1 MIRLSIIIV
10 LLATVQYA
18 SAQSDIN
25 VISYNYDNYEKPD
38 VAAESHDS
46 TSVKT
51 KTLDEVVVKSS
62 NVVSKGD
69 TLMLFPTKRDKR
81 FASDGIDVIRNM
93 NIPELSVDPMT
104 NALTTS
110 GGESVAT
117 YIDYQPASAQQL
129 RNVRPQDIERID
141 FLRYPAD
148 PRFNNAPFVVN
159 YIMKKYLY
167 GGYSKADVNQLFP
180 MRRGDY
186 YLYSKLSY
194 KKMTYDVYGGTS
206 WLRYGSDSGYESLER
221 YRFTTGDLQR
231 RSYTTGYKRHELEPS
246 VTGRAIYDTG
256 KISIANSVGFNY
268 SRVNPFRTTS
278 VVDYSDGR
286 DPQVSHR
293 SANSTNKSVVWEGDY
308 YFQLPGN
315 SSLNFSGNFKWGE
328 NSDNST
334 YMLGTDSP
342 IVNDISEQI
351 HRTDLS
357 LSYSKPLGKQSV
369 SVSLSGG
376 WNRNR
381 LRYTSSDP
389 SEVVH
394 SEGYGQLGLGA
405 KLRFGIVSFDP
416 GLRICYSEERLNGR
430 KYGRWFPK
438 SFIPVFVRINGQQSF
453 NGSFEYFVG
462 CSSASY
468 MSPILVR
475 NDEINAIRGNADL
488 KDFNSYYVTAAY
500 SNYFGDWLRMR
511 INASFNYQDNLLV
524 PRYTEEMS
532 ASGEPMMV
540 RDVFSHGSRTQVNL
554 RLTLSGQYFGRRLL
568 ASVTVGGRYYRERS
582 FQDRDKFA
590 PDFNVGASW
599 YMGDFR
605 IGAFYRIPGKYYSAW
620 GDSRNPAYF
629 YVSGSWSWKD
639 LYVDLRLSNPFRKSY
654 VSGRS
659 EYNSPDYSMN
669 STSQSFNY
677 HQFVQL
683 TVSYSLS
690 YGKKL
695 DRRDEVNTMN
705 GAGSIIL
712 K

>member
-18 SAQSDIN
+18 FAQSDIN
-25 VISYNYDNYEKPD
+25 VISDNYEKPD
-38 VAAESHDS
+38 VAAESRDS
-46 TSVKT
+46 AAVNT
-51 KTLDEVVVKSS
+51 KTLDEVVVKGRD
-62 NVVSKGD
+62 VVSKGD

-81 FASDGIDVIRNM
+81 FASGGIDVIRNM

-110 GGESVAT
+110 GGESVAAF
-117 YIDYQPASAQQL
+117 IDYQPASAQQL
-129 RNVRPQDIERID
+129 KNVRPQDIERID

-148 PRFNNAPFVVN
+148 PRFNNAPYVVN

-194 KKMTYDVYGGTS
+194 KKMTYDVYGGTTY
-206 WLRYGSDSGYESLER
+206 LRYGSDSGSER
-221 YRFTTGDLQR
+221 IEDYRFSTGDLQR
-231 RSYTTGYKRHELEPS
+231 RSYTTGYKRHILQPS

-256 KISIANSVGFNY
+256 KITIANSVGFNY
-268 SRVNPFRTTS
+268 SRVNPFLTTS
-278 VVDYSDGR
+278 VVEYSDGR

-315 SSLNFSGNFKWGE
+315 SSLNFNGNFSWGE
-328 NSDNST
+328 NFDNSAYT
-334 YMLGTDSP
+334 LGNDSP
-342 IVNDISEQI
+342 IVNYISENI
-351 HRTDLS
+351 HKTNLS
-357 LSYSKPLGKQSV
+357 LDYGKSLGKQSV
-369 SVSLSGG
+369 SLSLSGG
-376 WNRNR
+376 WNRNS
-381 LRYTSSDP
+381 LRYMSPDP
-389 SEVVH
+389 SELVH
-394 SEGYGQLGLGA
+394 SEGYGQLGVGA

-416 GLRICYSEERLNGR
+416 GVRICYSEERLNGR
-430 KYGRWFPK
+430 KNGRWFPK
-438 SFIPVFVRINGQQSF
+438 SFIPVFVRINGRQSIS
-453 NGSFEYFVG
+453 GSFEYALG
-462 CSSASY
+462 RSSASY
-468 MSPILVR
+468 MSPVLVR
-475 NDEINAIRGNADL
+475 NDEINAIRGNEDL
-488 KDFNSYYVTAAY
+488 KDFNFYNVTAAY

-511 INASFNYQDNLLV
+511 INASFNYQDNVLV
-524 PRYTEEMS
+524 PRYTEEMT
-532 ASGEPMMV
+532 ASGVTMMV
-540 RDVFSHGSRTQVNL
+540 RDVFSHGSRTRANL
-554 RLTLSGQYFGRRLL
+554 RLTLTGQYFDSRLF
-568 ASVTVGGRYYRERS
+568 VNMTIGGSYYRERS
-582 FQDRDKFA
+582 FRNRDKFA

-605 IGAFYRIPGKYYSAW
+605 IGAFYSIPDRYYSAW
-620 GDSRNPAYF
+620 GDSKNPAYF
-629 YVSGSWSWKD
+629 YISGSWSWKD

-654 VSGRS
+654 VSGKS
-659 EYNSPDYSMN
+659 EYSSPDYSMN
-669 STSQSFNY
+669 DTSLSFHY

-690 YGKKL
+690 YGKRL